1 MAATTTLGS
10 WGVDKSSA
18 STALGQGV
26 MWYPNKALHIV
37 ERNLAATH
45 QRSSATRALHQAMFI
60 ALVAGAALVPLHSAR
75 GVAPCRSPLR
85 TAHRAGTACCQAQQP
100 DQQEIQTGQ
109 QPPGDEQITSFTD
122 EDGVNRLIGRK
133 IESPGDWIEARSMS
147 QGTPQP
153 LGEPNERGC
162 GRLRARAA
170 RPVPFARPPCCAV
183 HTRLARSTP
192 SMSWMGTRQLP
203 RTTTATTFSSSPSW

>member
-1 MAATTTLGS
+1 
-10 WGVDKSSA
+10 
-18 STALGQGV
+18 
-26 MWYPNKALHIV
+26 
-37 ERNLAATH
+37 
-45 QRSSATRALHQAMFI
+45 MFI

-100 DQQEIQTGQ
+100 DQ
-109 QPPGDEQITSFTD
+109 PPGDEQITSFTD

-133 IESPGDWIEARSMS
+133 IESPSDWIEARSMS
-147 QGTPQP
+147 EGTPQP

-162 GRLRARAA
+162 GLRARAA

-203 RTTTATTFSSSPSW
+203 RTITATTLSSSPSS